1 MREYKKRLLEKKWFF
16 VVICHEIRLF
26 FCLLNL

>member
-1 MREYKKRLLEKKWFF
+1 MRYDKKRLLEKKSLF